1 MQVGKSGSHTIKRK
15 IYALLTIEKVE
26 LYLLTSY
33 KVNVTA
39 GPIEERMMLS
49 GLHTVTDIYCVCCG
63 QSVGGKYETAHEQS
77 QKYKEGKFVLERSVL
92 FAVRTVINYFMMLAL
107 MSFNGGVFVAIVV
120 GLAVGYRLFR
130 NADDEQIM
138 LIDDPCACG

>member
-63 QSVGGKYETAHEQS
+63 QIVGWKYETAHEQS
-77 QKYKEGKFVLERSVL
+77 QKYKEGKFVLERG
-92 FAVRTVINYFMMLAL
+92 RI
-107 MSFNGGVFVAIVV
+107 ID
-120 GLAVGYRLFR
+120 GLDSEFY
-130 NADDEQIM
+130 
-138 LIDDPCACG
+138 IDTRPSSSDAEEA